1 MLNGFKDFMD
11 IELRLS
17 ENSINSYYSDV
28 KLYEKYY
35 KDSYDEE
42 LNELVYADVKMYKQY
57 LLNNSTDSKTINRK
71 LTSLR
76 TYNKFLIQEKIQ
88 TEMVIKDRDF
98 IKIQKTKLNNNII
111 SVQDVNKLNIM
122 PPKT

>member
-35 KDSYDEE
+35 KDSD
-42 LNELVYADVKMYKQY
+42 AITMKWGM
-57 LLNNSTDSKTINRK
+57 
-71 LTSLR
+71 
-76 TYNKFLIQEKIQ
+76 
-88 TEMVIKDRDF
+88 
-98 IKIQKTKLNNNII
+98 
-111 SVQDVNKLNIM
+111 
-122 PPKT
+122 